1 MRRDKSSIVYLAIF
15 VFCLIF
21 ACYYIYLAEIEKIIQ
36 FSVGLGKDR
45 LETAGTLGDTAG
57 LINAL
62 FSGLA
67 FGGVIL
73 TIIWQI
79 RNDRRGR
86 ISNQKTQFENTFFNM
101 TQTFEH
107 IIEGLSIKVNDS
119 GNNIGDN
126 DFLSNI
132 YGQLAGVD
140 ASRDENIYQEDKEIK
155 GRALF
160 RYLYEGR
167 KVDGK
172 QLVESVKESG
182 IRAYENVMDGIL
194 DHYFRY
200 FYRILKFIDDT
211 ELIDNQQKYYYSSI
225 FRAQLSRYELLMIY
239 LNGLSKF
246 GTKKLKPLLE
256 KYCIL
261 KNLEVNDIPVP
272 YDSLDE
278 KEKEVLKNGYSEAV
292 RNHRLIYEGNLVSII
307 INSIC
312 YSIILIVILAL
323 ADSCLNN
330 FIFKDIFSLPILNE
344 NSGKIVCLILTFMIL
359 NGIQIFFDNKRI
371 DVKNKAYANKWDNF
385 RYVLS
390 NYYDTSELQLI
401 IPIAAALFFLCG
413 CHNWYGYGF
422 VLYVNLI
429 IIWLV
434 IKPLMALGFT
444 AYKFYQ
450 FK

>member
-211 ELIDNQQKYYYSSI
+211 ELIDNQQKYYYTSI

-246 GTKKLKPLLE
+246 GTK
-256 KYCIL
+256 
-261 KNLEVNDIPVP
+261 NL
-272 YDSLDE
+272 S
-278 KEKEVLKNGYSEAV
+278 
-292 RNHRLIYEGNLVSII
+292 
-307 INSIC
+307 
-312 YSIILIVILAL
+312 
-323 ADSCLNN
+323 
-330 FIFKDIFSLPILNE
+330 
-344 NSGKIVCLILTFMIL
+344 SG
-359 NGIQIFFDNKRI
+359 
-371 DVKNKAYANKWDNF
+371 
-385 RYVLS
+385 
-390 NYYDTSELQLI
+390 
-401 IPIAAALFFLCG
+401 
-413 CHNWYGYGF
+413 
-422 VLYVNLI
+422 
-429 IIWLV
+429 
-434 IKPLMALGFT
+434 
-444 AYKFYQ
+444 
-450 FK
+450 